1 MIPVAGALSV
11 VRLAHAA
18 SRSSFWERVA
28 EACAPIAVG
37 IGLSTAAGMLRRWHK
52 RRMRERDRAEGV
64 TREAETIHVE
74 HTDEGVA
81 FTIDGA
87 TVMLSHEQAAELA
100 EQVVAGAEEEPEPK
114 PRKHRKQRAKRKP
127 SKAGAA

>member
-1 MIPVAGALSV
+1 MIPVGGALAV
-11 VRLAHAA
+11 VRLAHTA
-18 SRSSFWERVA
+18 SRSSFWERVG
-28 EACAPIAVG
+28 EACAPIVVG

-52 RRMRERDRAEGV
+52 RRMRARDRAEGV

-87 TVMLSHEQAAELA
+87 TVLLSREQAAELA
-100 EQVVAGAEEEPEPK
+100 EQVVTGAEDEPEPK
-114 PRKHRKQRAKRKP
+114 PRKQRAKRKP